1 MKLEVGARAS
11 FRRVLLQEDFDRFA
25 RLTGD
30 NNPIHCDPEYARH
43 THFGATV
50 SHGMLLYGLLAKA
63 LSELIPG
70 PGVRQ
75 LTQELTFPNPTF
87 TGEEI
92 EIQLEVLSVLPG
104 GALKLGTRVSKGGGS
119 LTTCRAQASP
129 FLPGRL
135 ACAEGI
141 SLVLPQGATEP
152 PPLSQAAAAP
162 EAGDPA
168 LYGLAPGQCAS
179 ATRKFGADDLAA
191 YGDLVGD
198 RNPLFR
204 GSPAQVPGPLLAGM
218 FSDLLGTRLPGRGTG
233 WMKQRLQFLSP
244 APPEVALTASVEITR
259 LRAAKELVNLATR
272 IVAPGGRMVVEGD
285 ALVLVRN
292 LENKL
297 PR

>member
-1 MKLEVGARAS
+1 MSGDFPQRAS

-25 RLTGD
+25 QLTGD
-30 NNPIHCDPEYARH
+30 DNPIHCDPAYAQH

-50 SHGMLLYGLLAKA
+50 SHGMLLYGLIAKA

-75 LTQELTFPNPTF
+75 LSQELMFPNPTY

-92 EIQLEVLSVLPG
+92 RIELACQDRVAV
-104 GALKLGTRVSKGGGS
+104 GALDLLTRVIKSEGAI
-119 LTTCRAQASP
+119 T
-129 FLPGRL
+129 
-135 ACAEGI
+135 AEGRTR
-141 SLVLPQGATEP
+141 VLPQGIPNTTAIGGAPGGDGESDTE
-152 PPLSQAAAAP
+152 
-162 EAGDPA
+162 
-168 LYGLAPGQCAS
+168 LYGLRLGMQAE
-179 ATRKFGADDLAA
+179 ATRRFTDRDLAE

-204 GSPAQVPGPLLAGM
+204 GASAEVPGPLLAGM

-244 APPEVALTASVEITR
+244 ARPDEALLARVEITR
-259 LRAAKELVNLATR
+259 LRAAKELVNLRTQ
-272 IVAPGGRMVVEGD
+272 ILGPGQRLVVDGE

-292 LENKL
+292 LEHKL

>member
-1 MKLEVGARAS
+1 MSGDFPHQAS

-30 NNPIHCDPEYARH
+30 DNPIHCDPFYAQH

-50 SHGMLLYGLLAKA
+50 SHGMLLYGLIAKA
-63 LSELIPG
+63 LSELLPG

-75 LTQELTFPNPTF
+75 LTQELMFPNPTY

-92 EIQLEVLSVLPG
+92 RIELECQDRAPD
-104 GALKLGTRVSKGGGS
+104 GALDILTRVSKAEDVI
-119 LTTCRAQASP
+119 T
-129 FLPGRL
+129 
-135 ACAEGI
+135 AEGRTR
-141 SLVLPQGATEP
+141 VLPQGIPT
-152 PPLSQAAAAP
+152 AP
-162 EAGDPA
+162 AIEREITGEGASDA
-168 LYGLAPGQCAS
+168 ELYGLRLGKQAEAS
-179 ATRKFGADDLAA
+179 RSFNARDLAE

-204 GSPAQVPGPLLAGM
+204 GAAAEVPGALLAGM

-244 APPEVALTASVEITR
+244 ARPGEALLARVEITR
-259 LRAAKELVNLATR
+259 LRAAKELVNLRTE
-272 IVAPGGRMVVEGD
+272 VFGPGQRLVVDGE

-292 LENKL
+292 LEN
-297 PR
+297 RQAR